1 MADLNWSS
9 VLRNRDA
16 YPDTMTID
24 LNGTPI
30 ALGELRNV
38 AVPKEDMTRVTQG
51 WSERERASQARIDQ
65 LQTQLAQA
73 LTAAND
79 YESRSRGAANDYES
93 SSTAVAPNGAVIDYE
108 RDPIL
113 APLFLANRQA
123 AERQRSME
131 ANLERVEKMLQGI
144 GSQLGQ
150 WPVMMAIDKIK
161 QQDPYG
167 VDPQA
172 LVQQALT
179 MRQGPPNLNDA
190 YLLMTREQRE
200 AAIRAEAEKA
210 AVEKAKRELAVNGVP
225 HHPFGPPATLRMPEP
240 TYGTMDEAETAAIM
254 DPEMLAVLMGT
265 T

>member
-1 MADLNWSS
+1 MADISWNA
-9 VLRNRDA
+9 VLRNRDE
-16 YPDTMTID
+16 YPDSMQVE

-30 ALGELRNV
+30 ALGDLRNV

-51 WSERERASQARIDQ
+51 WSERERQSQARIDQ

-73 LTAAND
+73 LTVAND
-79 YESRSRGAANDYES
+79 YESRARSANDYES
-93 SSTAVAPNGAVIDYE
+93 SSQAIAPNGAVIDYE

-113 APLFLANRQA
+113 APLFLASKNT
-123 AERQRSME
+123 AEQQRAMA
-131 ANLERVEKMLQGI
+131 ANLERVEKMLQGL

-161 QQDPYG
+161 ATDPYG

-172 LVQQALT
+172 LVQQALQ

-200 AAIRAEAEKA
+200 AQIRAEAEKA
-210 AVEKAKRELAVNGVP
+210 AMEKAKIELARGAVP
-225 HHPFGPPATLRMPEP
+225 HHPYGPPSTIRMPEP
-240 TYGTMDEAETAAIM
+240 TYGTMDDAENAAIM
-254 DPEMLAVLMGT
+254 DPEMLAVLMGST
-265 T
+265 

>member
-1 MADLNWSS
+1 MADLNWSA
-9 VLRNRDA
+9 VLRNRDD

-24 LNGTPI
+24 MNGTPI
-30 ALGELRNV
+30 ALGDLRNA
-38 AVPKEDMTRVTQG
+38 AVPKEDMTRLTQG

-73 LTAAND
+73 LTVAND
-79 YESRSRGAANDYES
+79 YESRARAANDYEG

-200 AAIRAEAEKA
+200 AAIRAEAEKTA
-210 AVEKAKRELAVNGVP
+210 MEKAKLELARGAVP
-225 HHPFGPPATLRMPEP
+225 HHPFGPPSTLRMPEP
-240 TYGTMDEAETAAIM
+240 TYATMDEAENAAVM
-254 DPEMLAVLMGT
+254 DPEMLAILMGSA
-265 T
+265 